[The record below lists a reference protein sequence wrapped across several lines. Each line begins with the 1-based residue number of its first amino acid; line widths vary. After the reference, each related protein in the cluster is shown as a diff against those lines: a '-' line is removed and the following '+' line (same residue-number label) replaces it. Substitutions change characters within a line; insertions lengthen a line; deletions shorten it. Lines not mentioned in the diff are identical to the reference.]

1 MRPALP
7 SLRRGAGLGWPGT
20 MGYRWTPQKKQAD
33 VGGQAPPQLER
44 VVNPKRCFVII
55 LSLGHAAFALAQPVP
70 QTPAV
75 PVTADNYNRAQTDL
89 YLGQTVK
96 AGALGKFRHGR
107 ELAPIVSRGIVRPN
121 RDTLYSFAVFD
132 FDAGPV
138 TVTLPDAAKRF
149 MVMQVVNED
158 QYTPA
163 VFYGAGRH
171 TLTKGGIGT
180 RYGIVAVRML
190 LDPANPQDVQQVHA
204 LQDAL
209 KVSQQSPGTFEIPNW
224 DQASLKKVHAALLQL
239 GETISDTRRMFGAK
253 EDQVDPVRHLIGT
266 ALVWGGLPEK
276 DALYLPVT
284 PARNDGTTV
293 HKLTVKDVPVDGL
306 WSITVYNAD
315 GYLEPNQYDAYSVN
329 NITAKRGTDGSV
341 AIQFG
346 GCVGEIPN
354 CLPIMKDWNYT
365 VRLFRARP
373 EILDGTWKFP
383 EGQPLS

>member
-1 MRPALP
+1 MRNFRTEICAA
-7 SLRRGAGLGWPGT
+7 SLL
-20 MGYRWTPQKKQAD
+20 
-33 VGGQAPPQLER
+33 
-44 VVNPKRCFVII
+44 
-55 LSLGHAAFALAQPVP
+55 AATSSVALAQPP
-70 QTPAV
+70 SGTAV
-75 PVTADNYNRAQTDL
+75 PVSVDNYNRAQTDV
-89 YLGQTVK
+89 YFGQIVK
-96 AGALGKFRHGR
+96 AGAFGKFRHGR
-107 ELAPIVSRGIVRPN
+107 ELAPIVSHGIVRPN

-138 TVTLPDAAKRF
+138 AVTLPDAGKRF

-171 TLTKGGIGT
+171 TLTKEGIGT
-180 RYGIVAVRML
+180 RYGLVVVRML
-190 LDPANPQDVQQVHA
+190 LDPANPQDVPQIHA
-204 LQDAL
+204 LQDVLTA
-209 KVSQQSPGTFEIPNW
+209 SQQSHGKFEIPDW
-224 DQASLKKVHAALLQL
+224 DPASLKKVHAALLRL
-239 GETISDTRRMFGAK
+239 GETISDTRRMFGAT
-253 EDQVDPVRHLIGT
+253 DQVDPVRHLVGT

-293 HKLTVKDVPVDGL
+293 HKLTVKDVPVDGF
-306 WSITVYNAD
+306 WSVTVYNAE
-315 GYLEPNQYDAYSVN
+315 GYLEPNQYNAYSVN
-329 NITAKRGTDGSV
+329 NIIAKKGADGSV

-365 VRLFRARP
+365 VRLFRPRP

-383 EGQPLS
+383 EAQPVS